1 MALFL
6 TTENHRNGKGFET
19 SRGTLKN
26 ITVKFNL
33 LKLELPHSNIFVVDY
48 FN

>member
-6 TTENHRNGKGFET
+6 TTENRRSGQGFET
-19 SRGTLKN
+19 PRGTLKN